1 MVISTPDAAIPAQDG
16 DLPTRTY
23 GPPASV
29 VIGSLVV
36 GFVFLV
42 VLEFLVI
49 ISFVGQKLWRD
60 PALMHDLIFTLPL
73 LIWVL
78 IAIGVTVACLRV
90 LTSWLHID
98 EDGFVLRSL
107 FRRTRTARW
116 EDVGQV
122 IAARDIDRGSPAAEA
137 LDAPET
143 AYDGVYV
150 MDSSGRRM
158 LAVSSRFF
166 GPRAQEMTLHRA
178 REAGVRIEHI
188 DAITHL
194 ELRRQAPQALSFVD
208 RHPNLLLAALL
219 LFYIGHN
226 LLTFVVWGL

>member
-1 MVISTPDAAIPAQDG
+1 MVSTPDAASPAQDG
-16 DLPTRTY
+16 DLPTRTF

-29 VIGSLVV
+29 VIGTLVV
-36 GFVFLV
+36 GVVFLV

-49 ISFVGQKLWRD
+49 ISFVGQRLWRE
-60 PALMHDLIFTLPL
+60 PALMHDLVFTLPL

-78 IAIGVTVACLRV
+78 IALAVTVVCLRV

-107 FRRTRTARW
+107 FRRSRSARW
-116 EDVGQV
+116 QDVGLV

-150 MDSSGRRM
+150 MDPAGRRI

-194 ELRRQAPQALSFVD
+194 ELRRQAPQAMSFVD
-208 RHPNLLLAALL
+208 RHPNPLLVALV

-226 LLTFVVWGL
+226 VLTFIVWGL

>member
-1 MVISTPDAAIPAQDG
+1 MVISTPDAAPAAQDG
-16 DLPTRTY
+16 DLPTRTF
-23 GPPASV
+23 GPPAAV

-36 GFVFLV
+36 GVVFLV

-49 ISFVGQKLWRD
+49 ISFVGQRLWRD
-60 PALMHDLIFTLPL
+60 PALMHDVVFTLPL
-73 LIWVL
+73 ILWVL
-78 IAIGVTVACLRV
+78 IAIAVTVACLRV
-90 LTSWLHID
+90 ITSWLHID
-98 EDGFVLRSL
+98 EQSFVLRSL
-107 FRRTRTARW
+107 FRRTRARRW
-116 EDVGQV
+116 EDVGMV

-150 MDSSGRRM
+150 MDPDGRRV

-188 DAITHL
+188 DAITAA
-194 ELRRQAPQALSFVD
+194 ELRKQAPQAMSFVD
-208 RHPNLLLAALL
+208 RHPNLLLAALI

-226 LLTFVVWGL
+226 LLTFIVWGL

>member
-1 MVISTPDAAIPAQDG
+1 MISTPDASAPVEGG
-16 DLPTRTY
+16 DLPTRTF
-23 GPPASV
+23 GPPAAV

-36 GFVFLV
+36 GIFFLV

-60 PALMHDLIFTLPL
+60 PALMHDLVFTLPL

-78 IAIGVTVACLRV
+78 IAVAVTVVCLRV
-90 LTSWLHID
+90 ITSWLHID

-107 FRRTRTARW
+107 FRRTRSVRW
-116 EDVGQV
+116 EDVGLV

-150 MDSSGRRM
+150 MDSAGRRI

-166 GPRAQEMTLHRA
+166 GHRAQEMTLHRS

-194 ELRRQAPQALSFVD
+194 ELRQQAPQAMSFVD
-208 RHPNLLLAALL
+208 RHPNLLLAALI

-226 LLTFVVWGL
+226 LLTFIVWGL

>member
-1 MVISTPDAAIPAQDG
+1 MVISTSDAAPPAQEG

-23 GPPASV
+23 GPPTSV

-49 ISFVGQKLWRD
+49 ISFVGQRLWNH
-60 PALMHDLIFTLPL
+60 PALMHDLTFTLPL
-73 LIWVL
+73 ILWVV
-78 IAIGVTVACLRV
+78 IAAVVIVTVLRV
-90 LTSWLHID
+90 ITSWLQID
-98 EDGFVLRSL
+98 EEGFQLRSL
-107 FRRTRTARW
+107 FRRTRNVRW
-116 EDVGQV
+116 DEVGQV
-122 IAARDIDRGSPAAEA
+122 IAARDIDRGATAAEM

-150 MDSSGRRM
+150 LNRQGRRV

-178 REAGVRIEHI
+178 REAGVAIEHI
-188 DAITHL
+188 DAITPA
-194 ELRRQAPQALSFVD
+194 ELMRQAPQAMSFVD
-208 RHPNLLLAALL
+208 RHPNLLLLL
-219 LFYIGHN
+219 LLVFYIGHN
-226 LLTFVVWGL
+226 VLTFAVWGL

>member
-1 MVISTPDAAIPAQDG
+1 MISTPDASSPVQDG
-16 DLPTRTY
+16 DLPTRTF
-23 GPPASV
+23 GPPAAV

-36 GFVFLV
+36 GVVFVV

-60 PALMHDLIFTLPL
+60 PAMMHDLVFTLPL
-73 LIWVL
+73 LVWVL
-78 IAIGVTVACLRV
+78 IAVVVTVACLRV
-90 LTSWLHID
+90 ITSWLHID
-98 EDGFVLRSL
+98 EEGFVLRSL
-107 FRRTRTARW
+107 FRRTRAVRW
-116 EDVGQV
+116 EDVGLV
-122 IAARDIDRGSPAAEA
+122 IAARDIDRGSAAAEA

-150 MDSSGRRM
+150 MDSAGRRI

-166 GPRAQEMTLHRA
+166 GQRAQEMTLHRA

-194 ELRRQAPQALSFVD
+194 ELRRQAPQAMSFVD
-208 RHPNLLLAALL
+208 RHPNLLLAALI

-226 LLTFVVWGL
+226 LLTFIVWGL

>member
-1 MVISTPDAAIPAQDG
+1 MVVSTPDAASPAQDG
-16 DLPTRTY
+16 DLPTRTF

-29 VIGSLVV
+29 VIGTLVV
-36 GFVFLV
+36 GVVFLV

-49 ISFVGQKLWRD
+49 ISFVGQRLWRE
-60 PALMHDLIFTLPL
+60 PALMHDLVFTLPL

-78 IAIGVTVACLRV
+78 IALAVTVVCLRV

-107 FRRTRTARW
+107 FRRSRSARW
-116 EDVGQV
+116 QDVGLV

-150 MDSSGRRM
+150 MDPAGRRI

-194 ELRRQAPQALSFVD
+194 ELRRQAPQAMSFVD
-208 RHPNLLLAALL
+208 RHPNPLLVALV

-226 LLTFVVWGL
+226 VLTFIVWGL

>member
-1 MVISTPDAAIPAQDG
+1 MVISTPDAAARAPDG
-16 DLPTRTY
+16 DLPTRTF
-23 GPPASV
+23 GPPAAV
-29 VIGSLVV
+29 VVGSLVV
-36 GFVFLV
+36 AVVFLV

-60 PALMHDLIFTLPL
+60 PAMMHDLVFTLPL

-78 IAIGVTVACLRV
+78 IAVTVAVVSLRV
-90 LTSWLHID
+90 LTSWLHLD
-98 EDGFVLRSL
+98 GDGFELRSL
-107 FRRTRTARW
+107 FRRTRSARW
-116 EDVGQV
+116 QDVGLV

-150 MDSSGRRM
+150 MDSAGRRI

-166 GPRAQEMTLHRA
+166 GPRAQEMTLRRA

-188 DAITHL
+188 DAITRL
-194 ELRRQAPQALSFVD
+194 ELREQAPQALSFVD
-208 RHPNLLLAALL
+208 RHPNLLVAALL

>member
-1 MVISTPDAAIPAQDG
+1 MVISTPDAASRSPGG
-16 DLPTRTY
+16 DLPTRTF
-23 GPPASV
+23 GPPAAV

-36 GFVFLV
+36 AVVFLV

-60 PALMHDLIFTLPL
+60 PAMMHDLVFTLPL

-78 IAIGVTVACLRV
+78 IAVTVAVVSLRV
-90 LTSWLHID
+90 LTSWLHLD
-98 EDGFVLRSL
+98 EDGFELRSL
-107 FRRTRTARW
+107 FRRTRSARW
-116 EDVGQV
+116 EDVGLV

-150 MDSSGRRM
+150 MDSAGRRI

-166 GPRAQEMTLHRA
+166 GPRAQEMTLRRA

-188 DAITHL
+188 DAITQL
-194 ELRRQAPQALSFVD
+194 ELREQAPQALSFVD
-208 RHPNLLLAALL
+208 RHPNLLVAALL

>member
-1 MVISTPDAAIPAQDG
+1 MVISTPDAASPVRDG
-16 DLPTRTY
+16 DLPTRTF
-23 GPPASV
+23 GPPAAV
-29 VIGSLVV
+29 VIGTLVV
-36 GFVFLV
+36 GIVFLV

-49 ISFVGQKLWRD
+49 ISFVGQRLWRD
-60 PALMHDLIFTLPL
+60 PALMHDLVFTLPL

-78 IAIGVTVACLRV
+78 MASAVTVVCLRV

-98 EDGFVLRSL
+98 GDGFVLRSL

-116 EDVGQV
+116 QDVGLV

-150 MDSSGRRM
+150 MDSSGRRI

-166 GPRAQEMTLHRA
+166 GPRAQEMALRRA

-194 ELRRQAPQALSFVD
+194 ELGRQVPQAMSFVD
-208 RHPNLLLAALL
+208 RHPNLLLVALI

-226 LLTFVVWGL
+226 LLTFIVWGL

>member
-1 MVISTPDAAIPAQDG
+1 MVISTPDAASPAQDG
-16 DLPTRTY
+16 DLPTRTF

-29 VIGSLVV
+29 VLGSLVV
-36 GFVFLV
+36 GVVFLV

-49 ISFVGQKLWRD
+49 ISFVGQKLWRE
-60 PALMHDLIFTLPL
+60 PAMMHDLLFTLPL

-78 IAIGVTVACLRV
+78 MAIAVTVVCLRV
-90 LTSWLHID
+90 ITSWLHVD
-98 EDGFVLRSL
+98 KDGFVLRSL
-107 FRRTRTARW
+107 FRRPRSRRW
-116 EDVGQV
+116 DEVGVV

-150 MDSSGRRM
+150 MGPDGRRT

-166 GPRAQEMTLHRA
+166 GPRAQEMMLHRA

-188 DAITHL
+188 DAITPA
-194 ELRRQAPQALSFVD
+194 ELRKQAPQAMSFVD
-208 RHPNLLLAALL
+208 RHPNLLLAALV

-226 LLTFVVWGL
+226 LLTFIVWGL

>member
-1 MVISTPDAAIPAQDG
+1 MVISTPETTSSIEDG
-16 DLPTRTY
+16 ALPTRTF
-23 GPPASV
+23 GPPAAV

-36 GFVFLV
+36 AAVFLV

-60 PALMHDLIFTLPL
+60 PALMHDALFTLPL
-73 LIWVL
+73 IIWVL
-78 IAIGVTVACLRV
+78 IAMAVTVACLRV
-90 LTSWLHID
+90 ITSWLQID
-98 EDGFVLRSL
+98 DQGFVLRSL

-122 IAARDIDRGSPAAEA
+122 IAARDIDRGSAAAEA

-150 MDSSGRRM
+150 MDADGRRI

-188 DAITHL
+188 DAITPL
-194 ELRRQAPQALSFVD
+194 ELSRQAPQALSFVD

-219 LFYIGHN
+219 LIYIGHN
-226 LLTFVVWGL
+226 LLTFIVWGL

>member
-1 MVISTPDAAIPAQDG
+1 MVISIPDTATPAHEG
-16 DLPTRTY
+16 DLPTRTF
-23 GPPASV
+23 GPPAAV
-29 VIGSLVV
+29 VIGTLVV

-60 PALMHDLIFTLPL
+60 PAMMHDLVFTLPL

-78 IAIGVTVACLRV
+78 MAATVMVVSLRV
-90 LTSWLHID
+90 LTSWLHLD
-98 EDGFVLRSL
+98 EERFELRSL
-107 FRRTRTARW
+107 FRRTRSARW
-116 EDVGQV
+116 EDVGMV
-122 IAARDIDRGSPAAEA
+122 IAARDIDRGSTPAEM

-150 MDSSGRRM
+150 MDPEGRRM

-166 GPRAQEMTLHRA
+166 GPRAQEMTLRRA

-188 DAITHL
+188 DAITPA
-194 ELRRQAPQALSFVD
+194 ELRQQAPQAMSFVD
-208 RHPNLLLAALL
+208 RHPHPLVVALI
-219 LFYIGHN
+219 LFYIAHN
-226 LLTFVVWGL
+226 VLTFVVWGL